1 MGAQDATGDGHLRAL
16 NAATTLLDFIAF
28 VALLFVSFCLKRGIS
43 IVDGYVNV
51 IAGECCYVNK
61 VLYLYVLISFCRL
74 T

>member
-1 MGAQDATGDGHLRAL
+1 MEAQDATGDGHLRAL

-51 IAGECCYVNK
+51 IAGECC
-61 VLYLYVLISFCRL
+61 
-74 T
+74 